1 MFGVNIIYLYRF
13 CGILQSLKNAY
24 NALKDLKDICKDE
37 IDDNFIKFCRNYDSN
52 DFFLIQNETV
62 DQAESLMNY
71 FTCHKLILRGY
82 NFDFST
88 NSLYSEIGNYFR
100 GQSSRQVVPKS
111 TLKLMHYILNHAETR
126 ISTKLLNDEKRLKK
140 EDALEVFSKLSK
152 MKCGHIFSE
161 NITGNNRSMKV
172 FFKNSDYVGRKI
184 GEKEISEIFDK
195 IEDPDSN
202 EKRKSVDER
211 NDNDNN
217 SIDVSQ
223 DCSLRETKK
232 KKSCS

>member
-1 MFGVNIIYLYRF
+1 
-13 CGILQSLKNAY
+13 
-24 NALKDLKDICKDE
+24 
-37 IDDNFIKFCRNYDSN
+37 
-52 DFFLIQNETV
+52 
-62 DQAESLMNY
+62 
-71 FTCHKLILRGY
+71 
-82 NFDFST
+82 
-88 NSLYSEIGNYFR
+88 
-100 GQSSRQVVPKS
+100 
-111 TLKLMHYILNHAETR
+111 
-126 ISTKLLNDEKRLKK
+126 
-140 EDALEVFSKLSK
+140 
-152 MKCGHIFSE
+152 
-161 NITGNNRSMKV
+161 MKV